1 MLRYVAGRLLLTI
14 PILLGVS
21 IIAFTLIR
29 LVPGDPITAII
40 GPGTRFDEEQLANLR
55 ERYGLNDSVVV
66 QYAKWVGLVLQ
77 GDLGTSLRS
86 RQPLTDELA
95 VRLPVTLELTLW
107 AAIIGTI
114 PAVILGT
121 LAALRRNSWFDVTAT
136 ITTLLGTSVPNFL
149 LAVVFVLIF
158 AVQLDWLPPLGYE
171 PWSDDPV
178 EHIRRMILPSL
189 CLGLPVAATLMRF
202 TRSSV
207 LETISQDYV
216 RTARAKGMS
225 QTAVVMRHV
234 LPNASIPIITVLGI
248 QTAGLLGGTI
258 IIEQIFGLPGVGR
271 YIYEAIAGRDYPVVQ
286 SVTLVIAAIYV
297 LVSVVVDVL
306 YAVIDPRL
314 RTTT

>member
-1 MLRYVAGRLLLTI
+1 MLRYIAGRVALMI
-14 PILLGVS
+14 PILFGVS
-21 IIAFTLIR
+21 VIAFALIR
-29 LVPGDPITAII
+29 FVPGDPVTAIL
-40 GPGTRFDEEQLANLR
+40 GPGTRFSEEQLDNLR
-55 ERYGLNDSVVV
+55 QQYGLNDNVVV
-66 QYAKWVGLVLQ
+66 QYFKWIWMVLQ
-77 GDLGTSLRS
+77 GDLGTSLRTK
-86 RQPLTDELA
+86 QPLTEELA
-95 VRLPVTLELTLW
+95 LRLPVTLELTLW

-136 ITTLLGTSVPNFL
+136 VATLLGTSVPNFL

-158 AVQLDWLPPLGYE
+158 AVQLGWLPPLGYE
-171 PWSDDPV
+171 RWGDDPV
-178 EHIRRMILPSL
+178 EHMRRMILPSL
-189 CLGLPVAATLMRF
+189 CLGLPLAATLMRF

-225 QTAVVMRHV
+225 QSAVIMRHV
-234 LPNASIPIITVLGI
+234 MPNASIPIITVVGI

-271 YIYEAIAGRDYPVVQ
+271 YIYEAISGRDYPVVQ

-297 LVSVVVDVL
+297 LVSLVVDLL
-306 YAVIDPRL
+306 YALVDPRL
-314 RTTT
+314 RTA

>member
-14 PILLGVS
+14 PILFGVS
-21 IIAFTLIR
+21 IIAFALIR

-40 GPGTRFDEEQLANLR
+40 GPGTRFNEEQLANLR

-66 QYAKWVGLVLQ
+66 QYAKWIWLVVQ

-107 AAIIGTI
+107 AALIGTI

-136 ITTLLGTSVPNFL
+136 VTTLLGISVPNFL

-158 AVQLDWLPPLGYE
+158 SVQLGWLPPLGYE
-171 PWSDDPV
+171 RWGDDPV
-178 EHIRRMILPSL
+178 EHLRRMILPSL

-225 QTAVVMRHV
+225 QGAVVMRHV

-271 YIYEAIAGRDYPVVQ
+271 YIYEAISGRDYPVVQ
-286 SVTLVIAAIYV
+286 SVTLVIAAVYV